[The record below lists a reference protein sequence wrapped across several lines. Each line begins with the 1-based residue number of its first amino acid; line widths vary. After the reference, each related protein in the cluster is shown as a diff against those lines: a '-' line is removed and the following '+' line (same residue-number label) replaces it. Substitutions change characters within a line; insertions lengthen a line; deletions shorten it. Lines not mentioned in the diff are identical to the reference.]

1 MKMKIFNKYPS
12 VLNKK
17 INKLVMFLVACLS
30 VPNLLAQWSHS
41 LGAAGSKSNKFLPK
55 SLA

>member
-1 MKMKIFNKYPS
+1 MKIFNKYPS